1 MNPSPIC
8 RAFKLPVSG
17 NILAQL
23 FKLSQD
29 ADGNIDYKEFINAL
43 NWRDNQNNEWA
54 SARQNDSLYESDGAP
69 VGLQIEVI
77 DCNNFLAAL

>member
-43 NWRDNQNNEWA
+43 NWRDNQNNELELGWCHFVG
-54 SARQNDSLYESDGAP
+54 SEAP
-69 VGLQIEVI
+69 CTFE
-77 DCNNFLAAL
+77 DP